1 MSDNKNYITFI
12 DSAGRSIFGAVTEET
27 EQSLKVENPV
37 MIIVQQQENGQMS
50 VQLFPLF
57 FPEFVEAP
65 EGEDRHS
72 YFTYSKSNIAVA
84 SGFVEQYTK
93 IVNPSLVPVK
103 EPGGQVQN
111 AEPEVIKL
119 FDE

>member
-1 MSDNKNYITFI
+1 
-12 DSAGRSIFGAVTEET
+12 
-27 EQSLKVENPV
+27 
-37 MIIVQQQENGQMS
+37 
-50 VQLFPLF
+50 
-57 FPEFVEAP
+57 
-65 EGEDRHS
+65 
-72 YFTYSKSNIAVA
+72 
-84 SGFVEQYTK
+84 VEQYTK